1 MEYHDQRPL
10 RNVGDVADMAAER
23 YGDKMAFEYRG
34 DEMTYAE
41 LADRSDALAGA
52 LQGEGVAAGD
62 RVAILI
68 ENSLRYPEAFFG
80 VIKAGA
86 VPLPL
91 NHRMDVD
98 TLRYVVGDGD
108 AEILIAGDAFEST
121 AADLLDGT
129 GLRAAYAPEPSGDAV
144 GDVDAF
150 IEGGG
155 APGPTDR
162 GWEDVAIQPYTSGT
176 TGDPKGVL
184 LTHENVLTTL
194 RSYGQLGGGDPET
207 DSTLVVLP
215 LFHLFGLVVVLLNST
230 YNGIPVVMR
239 TLPVPTEL
247 LSAITEH
254 EITSFAA
261 VPAIY
266 NEMLNAYEAD
276 PESYDLSS
284 IERIGSA
291 AAPLSDEVRRR
302 VEDAFGV
309 PLMEG
314 WGMTETTAAGAAADP
329 RGSTKGAGCVGWPMP
344 DFEIRLVDPE
354 TRTVRIDEDAL
365 DPLRPRHEG
374 EDPLAGLDEEELTGE
389 IAIRGP
395 QVFQGYHGLP
405 ETNDAVFDDEGWFY
419 TEDIARVD
427 EEGELWMVDRADDMM
442 IVGGENVYPAEVE
455 DVLYD
460 HPDIDE
466 AAVVGAPH
474 EIKGEAPVA
483 FVTPQPGVDAE
494 QLEEHEIRRFALDRV
509 ASYAHPRRVFVVSE
523 LPRSGTRKVQRY
535 KLEVEAEERVGELE
549 PSDEL

>member
-10 RNVGDVADMAAER
+10 RNVGDVADMAADR

-34 DEMTYAE
+34 DEMTYAG

-52 LQGEGVAAGD
+52 LQDDGVAAGD

-86 VPLPL
+86 VPVPL
-91 NHRMDVD
+91 NHRMDID
-98 TLRYVVGDGD
+98 TLGYVVEDGE
-108 AEILIAGDAFEST
+108 AELLIAGDAFEST
-121 AADLLDGT
+121 AADLLEKTDIS
-129 GLRAAYAPEPSGDAV
+129 AAYAPSPSGDAV
-144 GDVDAF
+144 DDVDAF
-150 IEGGG
+150 IESGG
-155 APGPTDR
+155 APEPTDR
-162 GWEDVAIQPYTSGT
+162 DWRDVAIQPYTSGT

-194 RSYGQLGGGDPET
+194 RSFGQLGGADPED

-266 NEMLNAYEAD
+266 NEMLNEYEANPD
-276 PESYDLSS
+276 EYDLSS
-284 IERIGSA
+284 IERLGSA

-302 VEDAFGV
+302 VERAFGV
-309 PLMEG
+309 PMMEG
-314 WGMTETTAAGAAADP
+314 WGMTETCATGAAGSP
-329 RGSTKGAGCVGWPMP
+329 RGTTKGAGCVGLPFP
-344 DFEIRLVDPE
+344 DMEIRLVDPE
-354 TRTVRIDEDAL
+354 TREVRVGEDTL
-365 DPLRPRHEG
+365 DPLRPRDG
-374 EDPLAGLDEEELTGE
+374 TLDLPFDDEEAVTGE
-389 IAIRGP
+389 IAVRGP
-395 QVFQGYHGLP
+395 QVFEGYHGLP
-405 ETNDAVFDDEGWFY
+405 EKNDAVFDDDGWFY

-427 EEGELWMVDRADDMM
+427 EDGELWMVDRADDMM

-460 HPDIDE
+460 HPEIDE

-474 EIKGEAPVA
+474 EVKGEAPVA

-494 QLEEHEIRRFALDRV
+494 ELEEDEIRRFALERV
-509 ASYAHPRRVFVVSE
+509 ASYAHPRRVFVVSA

-535 KLEVEAEERVGELE
+535 KLEEDAEDRVGELE